1 MSLECGP
8 LALSRCWRTG
18 SGGVEKSV
26 TKEMNREEWGAEMSR
41 EEEKSRVWTG
51 EEWRRVDR

>member
-1 MSLECGP
+1 M
-8 LALSRCWRTG
+8 
-18 SGGVEKSV
+18 EKSV